1 MPAGQP
7 PHKPLEEDPGADHR
21 LELCRRAVGGD
32 PRFEVSDLE
41 VRRDGPSYTVDTLAA
56 LNSRMPDSALFLIV
70 GGDVAAG
77 LPTWH
82 EPERVLS
89 LATLAVAKRRGTP
102 RESIDSA
109 LAGLH
114 GGERTEF
121 FRMPGIEVSSTEIRH
136 RVQEQEPIKYLVP
149 DPVASYIDE
158 HRLYG
163 GRTTS

>member
-1 MPAGQP
+1 
-7 PHKPLEEDPGADHR
+7 
-21 LELCRRAVGGD
+21 V
-32 PRFEVSDLE
+32 
-41 VRRDGPSYTVDTLAA
+41 LA
-56 LNSRMPDSALFLIV
+56 
-70 GGDVAAG
+70 
-77 LPTWH
+77 
-82 EPERVLS
+82 

-109 LAGLH
+109 LAGLQ

-149 DPVASYIDE
+149 DGVASYIDE